1 MAAIRIAIRWTS
13 VLAYGD
19 SPTICNSLITA
30 DIYPRP
36 VSKDV
41 PTLLQ
46 IHTNCQRQKRLTS
59 RTAQKEFVMASM
71 GLAKL

>member
-1 MAAIRIAIRWTS
+1 LTAIRIVIRWTS

-19 SPTICNSLITA
+19 RPICDNLITA
-30 DIYPRP
+30 EIYQRL

-41 PTLLQ
+41 LALLQ
-46 IHTNCQRQKRLTS
+46 IHTNCQRQIRLNS
-59 RTAQKEFVMASM
+59 RTAQNDFVTASM

>member
-1 MAAIRIAIRWTS
+1 MTAIRIVIRWTS

-19 SPTICNSLITA
+19 SPICDSLIIT
-30 DIYPRP
+30 DIYQRL

-41 PTLLQ
+41 LALLQ
-46 IHTNCQRQKRLTS
+46 IHTNCQQQIRLNS
-59 RTAQKEFVMASM
+59 RTAQNDFVTASM